1 MAAVIPHAVICAGA
15 VFLLLAGD
23 QISARRRKQNG
34 AQR

>member
-1 MAAVIPHAVICAGA
+1 MVTVAVICAGA
-15 VFLLLAGD
+15 IFLLVFGD